1 MKFYRSFL
9 PYLVVL
15 LMASASLAAETGKM
29 ENAAV
34 QTSKSGFSLI
44 PWNVFIGGGNSFV
57 VGADWIFS
65 DFNIL
70 YTSTSQAD
78 TARLDGIPKH
88 SWVWTLRTQA
98 LWAPTFGVYL
108 QPTIQYMYFDGI
120 LAMFKL
126 SVGPEIGY
134 KRKTGFEYGGSF
146 RVGTLIDLFNFE
158 MGYLVNSKRT
168 YINFVLNLPAGI
180 GIWV

>member
-1 MKFYRSFL
+1 
-9 PYLVVL
+9 
-15 LMASASLAAETGKM
+15 MASASLADDTPNM

-34 QTSKSGFSLI
+34 HTTESGFSLI
-44 PWNVFIGGGNSFV
+44 PWNVFIGGMNSFV

-65 DFNIL
+65 RFNIL
-70 YTSTSQAD
+70 YTSNGQVNE
-78 TARLDGIPKH
+78 IPKH

-108 QPTIQYMYFDGI
+108 QPTMQYMFFGGP
-120 LAMFKL
+120 LTMFKV

-134 KRKTGFEYGGSF
+134 KRKTGFEYGGSARIGAF
-146 RVGTLIDLFNFE
+146 MDLLNFE

-168 YINFVLNLPAGI
+168 YINIILNLPTGI